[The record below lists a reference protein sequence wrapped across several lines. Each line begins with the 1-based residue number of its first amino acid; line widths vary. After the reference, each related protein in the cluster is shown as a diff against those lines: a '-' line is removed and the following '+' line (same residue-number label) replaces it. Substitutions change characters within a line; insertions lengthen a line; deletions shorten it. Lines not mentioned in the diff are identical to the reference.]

1 MFSVPSL
8 HSRALLPPQK
18 SGDVATAPVLL
29 AVASVNGGGAV
40 PPALST
46 RQLPTSTA
54 AVTAAVAAAAAGFS
68 GGALQQRRRRGR
80 LTFAWP
86 KQPLAGVLCSQS
98 HQAATPSSPST
109 RALLAPLH
117 ATTFETASLEAGARL
132 LEEAVRASQ
141 EGNPTSFR
149 YQSREENRQS
159 YVSQQSAS
167 LGGVNP
173 DAVDEEGLPLVYSVE
188 RIERFWNDKPQE
200 LAARWSFFLGIS
212 TPFITRCFYSL
223 LNGRLWQDEE
233 DLARDAVDNL
243 TRLGPTFVK
252 LGQVLSIRP
261 DVLPPI
267 TMRELSR
274 MQDSIRPFST
284 DEARATVEAE
294 LGKPIEEL
302 FSQFSEQPIAA
313 ASLAQVYR
321 ATLRE
326 SGEEVAVKV
335 QRPGALA
342 TISKDLYVLR
352 RLADVTQPLIK
363 RFTADETDYI
373 ALTETFAEGLYTELD
388 FRNEALNALR
398 MTELMH
404 ERASRD
410 AVERL
415 VIPRPLMEFTT
426 RRVMLSHWVNGTK
439 LTSLPAHE
447 IQDLLTV
454 GEELFLTQL
463 LEIGFFHGDPHPG
476 NLLKITDGPDEGKLC
491 LLDFGLVA
499 EVPQK
504 DRDIIVAAVVHLGT
518 QNWEG
523 LIDDFMVL
531 GFLSPET
538 DRGQLV
544 PILERVVG
552 PYLKGGGAGAY
563 KDANF
568 QALTQDLLKIN
579 LEVPF
584 SIPPY
589 VSLLARSVATLE
601 GIALQGDP
609 EYQLVS
615 QAYPFVVRKLLK
627 NENRQSFAA
636 LRELLYDPKTRR
648 LRPQRLSTMLQASLG
663 IIAKTEK
670 AGFIDFDTVPDE
682 SAPLEDV
689 VRFLLSG
696 SAMNLRP
703 LLNAELT
710 YGLDLAFRRTS
721 QRIRAN
727 AAEALQPRLPFVGI
741 RLPAPPAPPLLVPVP
756 TAAAPPRAPLRL
768 VPIDDALDAALPVLS
783 SSEEVDLQ
791 TLTEA
796 AGVGGV
802 LNALSEGPSP
812 QSFVELLRA
821 PLLQS
826 DDEGAAAPEMARAIS
841 QILVS
846 DDEPG
851 AREVLADGILRSV
864 AEELLRTW
872 RARLTVAF
880 GDI

>member
-1 MFSVPSL
+1 MKRGQWWRLSSANQLRSFFSE
-8 HSRALLPPQK
+8 
-18 SGDVATAPVLL
+18 
-29 AVASVNGGGAV
+29 
-40 PPALST
+40 
-46 RQLPTSTA
+46 
-54 AVTAAVAAAAAGFS
+54 F
-68 GGALQQRRRRGR
+68 
-80 LTFAWP
+80 
-86 KQPLAGVLCSQS
+86 
-98 HQAATPSSPST
+98 
-109 RALLAPLH
+109 
-117 ATTFETASLEAGARL
+117 
-132 LEEAVRASQ
+132 
-141 EGNPTSFR
+141 
-149 YQSREENRQS
+149 SRE
-159 YVSQQSAS
+159 
-167 LGGVNP
+167 
-173 DAVDEEGLPLVYSVE
+173 
-188 RIERFWNDKPQE
+188 
-200 LAARWSFFLGIS
+200 
-212 TPFITRCFYSL
+212 
-223 LNGRLWQDEE
+223 
-233 DLARDAVDNL
+233 
-243 TRLGPTFVK
+243 
-252 LGQVLSIRP
+252 
-261 DVLPPI
+261 
-267 TMRELSR
+267 
-274 MQDSIRPFST
+274 
-284 DEARATVEAE
+284 
-294 LGKPIEEL
+294 
-302 FSQFSEQPIAA
+302 PIAA

-326 SGEEVAVKV
+326 SGQEVAVKV
-335 QRPGALA
+335 QRPGALS

-415 VIPRPLMEFTT
+415 VIPRPLLDLTT
-426 RRVMLSHWVNGTK
+426 RRVMLSEWVTGEK
-439 LTSLPAHE
+439 LTNLPAHE
-447 IQDLLTV
+447 IQDLVTV

-476 NLLKITDGPDEGKLC
+476 NLLKITDGPDKGKLC

-499 EVPQK
+499 EVPQE

-523 LIDDFMVL
+523 LIDDFRVL
-531 GFLSPET
+531 GFLAEST
-538 DRGQLV
+538 DRGALV

-609 EYQLVS
+609 GYQLVS

-627 NENRQSFAA
+627 NENRQSYAA
-636 LRELLYDPKTRR
+636 LRELLYDPATKR

-663 IIAKTEK
+663 VIARTEK
-670 AGFIDFDTVPDE
+670 AGFIDFDTVPDD

-696 SAMNLRP
+696 SASNLRP

-710 YGLDLAFRRTS
+710 YGLDLALRRTS

-727 AAEALQPRLPFVGI
+727 AAEALQPRLPFLGI

-756 TAAAPPRAPLRL
+756 TLAASEDSGSEGLLGLPLRL
-768 VPIDDALDAALPVLS
+768 VPIGDALDAALPVLS

-802 LNALSEGPSP
+802 LNALSEGPSA
-812 QSFVELLRA
+812 QTIVELLRA
-821 PLLQS
+821 PLLQR
-826 DDEGAAAPEMARAIS
+826 DEGTAATEMAQAIS
-841 QILVS
+841 QILVN

-851 AREVLADGILRSV
+851 AREVLANGILRSV

-872 RARLTVAF
+872 RARLSAAF
-880 GDI
+880 GNS